1 MSLSPESVA
10 SSSAEEFRRQL
21 FDLEG
26 RGAVV
31 TGGASGLGLAM
42 ARALASFGAI
52 VTIVDVREDALR
64 TAQEALAAD
73 GLTVH
78 TSTAD
83 ISDFASIEEAMAA
96 AEKRAGALHIAFANA
111 GITAGNGPFVDE
123 GTLRN
128 IDDERWKRVLDVNL
142 TGALNTIRAAE
153 AHMTTGYGRIVVTSS
168 VAGIAAEPLVGYA
181 YAASK
186 SAVIALV
193 RNAAIEL
200 APRGILVNAIAP
212 GSFTTNLGQPG
223 PDRQRKLDA
232 LRLSTVL
239 RRMADPAELGGMAVY
254 LASPASSYV
263 TGSVFAVD
271 GGASVARNT
280 SVMDYPEGF

>member
-1 MSLSPESVA
+1 MSTTSEPTPSTNPD
-10 SSSAEEFRRQL
+10 EFRRRM

-42 ARALASFGAI
+42 ARALASFGAV
-52 VTIVDVREDALR
+52 VTIVDVREDALVV
-64 TAQEALAAD
+64 AQKGLAFD

-83 ISDFASIEEAMAA
+83 ISDYASIERAMTQAK
-96 AEKRAGALHIAFANA
+96 ERAGALHITFANA
-111 GITAGNGPFVDE
+111 GITAGNGPFVEE

-142 TGALNTIRAAE
+142 TGALNTIRAAA

-186 SAVIALV
+186 SAVVAIV

-223 PDRQRKLDA
+223 PDRQRKLEA

-254 LASPASSYV
+254 LASEASSYV
-263 TGSVFAVD
+263 TGSVIAVD
-271 GGASVARNT
+271 GGASIARNT